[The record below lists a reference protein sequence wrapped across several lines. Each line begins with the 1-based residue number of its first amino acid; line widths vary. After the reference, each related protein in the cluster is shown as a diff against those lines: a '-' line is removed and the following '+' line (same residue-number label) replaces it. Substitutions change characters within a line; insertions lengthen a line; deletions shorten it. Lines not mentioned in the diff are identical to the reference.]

1 LPTDPDK
8 YVLYEK
14 QDGIGWI
21 TLNRPE
27 KLNAI
32 NYLMRAML
40 REALDDVAADETV
53 RVAVI
58 QGAGRAFSSGADL
71 NGSEPPP
78 DAPSYYDRRDIAHMF
93 SECVWANPK
102 PIIAAVHGYTL
113 ARGGDLAAACDITI
127 AADDAQF
134 GYPVLWQSPLTPKCL
149 WPWTIG
155 LKLTKELVYTGRLM
169 DAHEAKQH
177 DLVNR
182 VVPRDRLTAEVTELA
197 VALANG
203 ADKRPQKATIN
214 AIYED
219 HLGVR
224 SAMNE
229 LMRPREAEETEFY
242 GGDDPA
248 NVTFRRLTRE
258 EGLGAALA
266 WREQRIRGQAGI
278 DTPNG
283 ARASVVPG

>member
-1 LPTDPDK
+1 MPTDPDG

-21 TLNRPE
+21 TLNRPD

-32 NYLMRAML
+32 HYLMRAEL
-40 REALDDVAADETV
+40 RAALMDVASDENV

-58 QGAGRAFSSGADL
+58 RGAGRAFSSGADL

-78 DAPSYYDRRDIAHMF
+78 DAPACYDRRDLAHMI
-93 SECVWANPK
+93 SEWVWSNPK

-177 DLVNR
+177 GLVNR

-214 AIYED
+214 AIYEE

-224 SAMNE
+224 STMNE
-229 LMRPREAEETEFY
+229 LMRPKELEETEFY
-242 GGDDPA
+242 GGDDPV
-248 NVTFRRLTRE
+248 NVTFRRLVRE
-258 EGLGAALA
+258 EDLGSALA
-266 WREQRIRGQAGI
+266 WRERRMRGEAEV
-278 DTPNG
+278 D
-283 ARASVVPG
+283 S